1 VRIEKTVTVK
11 APILRAWE
19 TLLDPVAVG
28 ACVPG
33 VERIEPIDA
42 TRFVVLVGVKV
53 GIVRARFKV
62 NVTVTETRPP
72 HYLRSEGVG
81 DEAGLTSSLRQTTEL
96 ELKEAG
102 PNETEIRVRTDVEVF
117 GVLGSFG
124 YSVIKGKA
132 DRMWEEFAA
141 NLKTRIE

>member
-1 VRIEKTVTVK
+1 M
-11 APILRAWE
+11 
-19 TLLDPVAVG
+19 
-28 ACVPG
+28 PG

-42 TRFVVLVGVKV
+42 THFVVSVNVKV

-72 HYLRSEGVG
+72 YYLKSEGAG
-81 DEAGLTSSLRQTTEL
+81 DEAGLTSSLRQTTEM
-96 ELKEAG
+96 ELKEVG
-102 PNETEIRVRTDVEVF
+102 PNETEIRVRNDTDVF
-117 GVLGSFG
+117 GVLGTFG
-124 YSVIKGKA
+124 YTVIKGKA